1 MTKIK
6 LVQTLDFQSDLGGF
20 ANTTPPYT
28 TDFGQ

>member
-20 ANTTPPYT
+20 AKTTPPYT
-28 TDFGQ
+28 TDLGQ